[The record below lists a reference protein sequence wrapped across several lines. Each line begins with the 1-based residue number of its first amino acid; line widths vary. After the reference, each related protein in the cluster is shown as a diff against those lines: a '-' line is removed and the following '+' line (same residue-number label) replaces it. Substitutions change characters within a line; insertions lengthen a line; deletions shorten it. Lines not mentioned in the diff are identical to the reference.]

1 MADIKQEEG
10 RFYVGDREEP
20 DAEVS
25 FQETDDIVIEHTLV
39 KEKLQGEGLGT
50 ELIDYVVDYAKKQ
63 DKQIVPVCT
72 FAHQV
77 LSSDKKYDGVWEG
90 PL

>member
-1 MADIKQEEG
+1 MTDIKQEEG
-10 RFYVGDREEP
+10 RFFVGDGEEP

-25 FQETDDIVIEHTLV
+25 FRETDDIVIDHTLV
-39 KEKLQGEGLGT
+39 KENLQGDGLGT
-50 ELIDYVVDYAKKQ
+50 ELIDRVVEYAKEQ
-63 DKQIVPVCT
+63 NKQIIPVCT

>member
-1 MADIKQEEG
+1 MAEIKQDEG
-10 RFYVGDREEP
+10 RFFVGNKEEP

-25 FQETDDIVIEHTLV
+25 FRETDDIVIDHTLV
-39 KEKLQGEGLGT
+39 KEDMQGDGLGT
-50 ELIDYVVDYAKKQ
+50 ELIDRVVAYAQEQ

-77 LSSDKKYDGVWEG
+77 LSSNKKYDGVWEG